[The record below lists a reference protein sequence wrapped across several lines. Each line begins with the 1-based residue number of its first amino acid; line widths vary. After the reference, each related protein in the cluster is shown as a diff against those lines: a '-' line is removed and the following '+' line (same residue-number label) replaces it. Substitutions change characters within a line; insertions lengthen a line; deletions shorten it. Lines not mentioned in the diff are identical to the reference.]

1 MADSRK
7 ASLFEDLDFELGL
20 TRKVLERLPEQ
31 HFAWK
36 PHEKS
41 MHLGQLAA
49 HVANIVNWFTM
60 GIQMDGLDLASYP
73 PPDRRGP
80 ATSAELLALFD
91 KNVAA
96 ARTAFV
102 QLDDAALDGTW
113 TLRMGE
119 RVLKA
124 MPRRRVLRTMSLS
137 HMIHHRAQLLVYL
150 RLLNISVPAVYGPSA
165 DEAG

>member
-1 MADSRK
+1 MRK
-7 ASLFEDLDFELGL
+7 DALYEDLEFELGL

-31 HFAWK
+31 QFAWK

-49 HVANIVNWFTM
+49 HVANLVNWLALAIERDEF
-60 GIQMDGLDLASYP
+60 DLAANP

-80 ATSAELLALFD
+80 TTNAELLATFD

-96 ARTAFV
+96 ARAAFAK
-102 QLDDAALDGTW
+102 LDDASLDRPW

-119 RVLKA
+119 RVIKTL
-124 MPRRRVLRTMSLS
+124 PRRSVIRIMSLS

-150 RLLNISVPAVYGPSA
+150 RLLNVPVPGVYGPSA
-165 DEAG
+165 DEMGK